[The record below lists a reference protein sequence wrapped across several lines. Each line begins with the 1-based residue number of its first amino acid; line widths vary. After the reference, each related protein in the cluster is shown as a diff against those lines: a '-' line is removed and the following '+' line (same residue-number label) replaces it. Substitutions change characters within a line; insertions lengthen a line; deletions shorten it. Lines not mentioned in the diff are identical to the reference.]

1 MEDNTFMMV
10 SIKDSKLVA
19 DALSNKTVQKIL
31 KYLTENEEATES
43 ELAEKLEIPL
53 PTVHYNIQQ
62 LKKANLIKSKEF
74 FWSKKGKKMKIF
86 TLAKKF
92 IIISQDSSENTL
104 SKLKSLLPVTILS
117 FVGAGIVHFYQ
128 KSQLITDNILGGAE
142 TISRDTLTE
151 TVGKALPMGET
162 PTKIVSVVTA
172 EPNLAL
178 WFLTGSLFA
187 IILVLAFNLIK
198 KK

>member
-128 KSQLITDNILGGAE
+128 KSKLTTENILDGAE
-142 TISRDTLTE
+142 TISRDTFTE
-151 TVGKALPMGET
+151 TVGKALPIEET
-162 PTKIVSVVTA
+162 STEIVSAVTT